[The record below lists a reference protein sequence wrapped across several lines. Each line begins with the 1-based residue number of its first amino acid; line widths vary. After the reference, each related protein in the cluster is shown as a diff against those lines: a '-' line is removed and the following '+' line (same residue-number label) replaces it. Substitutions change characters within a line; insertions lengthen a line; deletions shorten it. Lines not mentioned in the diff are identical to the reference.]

1 MYVYVGPKV
10 ITSKIQIL
18 YLSEPF
24 TYTEIEF
31 VQNIND
37 IKSEFFPSALFSK
50 KQLSRAPHD
59 RFSNVTN
66 PWLFA
71 EFQQAHILYAFT

>member
-1 MYVYVGPKV
+1 MYVYLGPKL

-18 YLSEPF
+18 YLSEPL
-24 TYTEIEF
+24 TYAEKEF
-31 VQNIND
+31 VQNIKD
-37 IKSEFFPSALFSK
+37 IKSEFFPSALFSNS
-50 KQLSRAPHD
+50 QLSRAPRN

-66 PWLFA
+66 LWLFT